1 MSLGLAKVVFNVY
14 KKVRKFQQ
22 TAWLALTAGGLDP
35 DCGPRHKGKA
45 AKQENGDEKFG
56 QF

>member
-14 KKVRKFQQ
+14 QELRKFQQ
-22 TAWLALTAGGLDP
+22 TAWLALRAGGLDP

-45 AKQENGDEKFG
+45 AKQENGDEKYG

>member
-1 MSLGLAKVVFNVY
+1 MSLGLAKVVFNGD
-14 KKVRKFQQ
+14 KKLRKFQQ
-22 TAWLALTAGGLDP
+22 TAWLALRAGGLDP

-45 AKQENGDEKFG
+45 AKQEDGDEKYG